1 MAHTTQ
7 ERDRSRALLD
17 DLLAERDRCQERYES
32 AMGTNCEMAAYIRL
46 RRVSANIQS
55 LTALPLLEE

>member
-32 AMGTNCEMAAYIRL
+32 AMGTNCEMGAYIRL

-55 LTALPLLEE
+55 LTAVPLLEE